1 MEVKDFEETMNLI
14 FKDVFSL
21 RDFVL
26 NNAMTAQDVP
36 GWDSINHI
44 RLVLKIESTFKVKFT
59 IKEIQSFDSVGS
71 LLSVTQKKIDS
82 RL

>member
-26 NNAMTAQDVP
+26 NNAMTARDVP

-59 IKEIQSFDSVGS
+59 IKEIQSFDNVGS